1 MVDDNNVSDKQE
13 SKIPGSS
20 DKDQL
25 WIARISRR
33 EKALRDASDRNHWER
48 YIREYQGD
56 FSEVLGTASGR
67 VLPLNLIYAYVRSEI
82 PALYVQDPHLEFTP
96 KNDTTI
102 GAAKLK
108 EIATNDIWHRK
119 KFKREIKK
127 VIQDGKIVGHGWLKI
142 GYKADIGLIEE
153 NDHNLEFV
161 TNEDY
166 FLYRVNWRHVI
177 FSDESVD
184 VPYDTSW
191 IAHKFYVPLDE
202 AKNNPNYGENRS
214 NLVGVKL
221 SGNEEL
227 SKQNYK
233 NEFTVSDVEYAELYE
248 VWDKKS
254 QKVLIVSTNNKVGIL
269 QERPWPYTKMSG
281 FPFLFLNLSFVNDM
295 PYGISDV
302 GMGERHVLEK
312 TKIRTAFLE
321 HIKRGNRMLLT
332 KTNNFS
338 PEAKDA
344 YRNGDDSALLEVE
357 DPNAVSPIPYAPFQ
371 SDVYALESRL
381 DDDLTQIW
389 GQKPSDRAGQARTQT
404 RTKFELQNQN
414 VGTIE
419 RRSEQIALIQD
430 MVEEAAEKFSCL
442 LEQYATEPFYVRLT
456 GYDPA
461 QIAEMLAK
469 RPSAVQPG
477 AVTTGYGFTV
487 TGEDIKGPV
496 DVRVKEGTAIPLDR
510 QSKIQLLERLAQLA
524 PTAGAIPGGPFL
536 GALGRMIVE
545 EAGMHELTK
554 ALDQELAAQQ
564 QLKAEQQAAMTEQ
577 AQMAA
582 GTEATKLQLQA
593 ETIATQKQKNQSDA
607 MLELLGLIKDIQM
620 EMRAMREEQGAKD
633 AEPM

>member
-1 MVDDNNVSDKQE
+1 MVDDNNVTDKTE
-13 SKIPGSS
+13 TPSPINS
-20 DKDQL
+20 DKDQM
-25 WIARISRR
+25 WIGRIERR
-33 EKALRDASDRNHWER
+33 ERALRDAASRNHWER

-56 FSEVLGTASGR
+56 YSEVLGTASGR
-67 VLPLNLIYAYVRSEI
+67 VVPLNLIYAYVRAEI

-96 KNDTTI
+96 KNDTKI
-102 GAAKLK
+102 FAAKLK
-108 EIATNDIWHRK
+108 EIAVNDIWHRK

-153 NDHNLEFV
+153 NDTNLEFV

-184 VPYDTSW
+184 VPYDTAW
-191 IAHKFYVPLDE
+191 VAHKFYVPLEE
-202 AKNNPNYGENRS
+202 AQNNSNYGENRR

-221 SGNEEL
+221 AGNEEL
-227 SKQNYK
+227 SKQNYS

-254 QKVLIVSTNNKVGIL
+254 QKVLILSTNNKVGIL
-269 QERPWPYTKMSG
+269 QERAWPYSKMSG
-281 FPFLFLNLSFVNDM
+281 FPFLFLNLSAVNDM

-302 GMGERHVLEK
+302 GMGEAHVLLK
-312 TKIRTAFLE
+312 TKLRTAFTE
-321 HIKRGNRMLLT
+321 HVKRGNRMLLT

-344 YRNGDDSALLEVE
+344 YRSGDDSALIEVE
-357 DPNAVSPIPYAPFQ
+357 DPNAVTKMPYAEFAP
-371 SDVYALESRL
+371 DVYALESRL

-414 VGTIE
+414 AGTIE

-442 LEQYATEPFYVRLT
+442 LEQYATEPFYVKLT
-456 GYDPA
+456 GYSPE
-461 QIAEMLAK
+461 QVTEMLAQ
-469 RPSAVQPG
+469 RPSASQPG
-477 AVTTGYGFTV
+477 AVTESYGFTL

-496 DVRVKEGTAIPLDR
+496 DVKVKEGSAIPLDR

-524 PTAGAIPGGPFL
+524 GPAGATPGGPFL
-536 GALGRMIVE
+536 GAIGRMIVE
-545 EAGMHELTK
+545 EAGMHELTR
-554 ALDQELAAQQ
+554 ALDQELKAQEQ
-564 QLKAEQQAAMTEQ
+564 MKAEQQSMMTEQ
-577 AQMAA
+577 AQMQA

-607 MLELLGLIKDIQM
+607 MLELLSMIKDVQM
-620 EMRAMREEQGAKD
+620 EMRAMRDEQGAQN